1 MSAIDVLPAG
11 RYARLAKTVARLLQV
26 RPQISA
32 EGLLVGASL
41 YFALVSNQ
49 TFFRAVAATGALHGG
64 QGALTAVGLF
74 VAIVAAHILLLG
86 VLLYRWTAKPL
97 LTVLLLASA
106 AASHFMSTYTVYLDA
121 DMLRNIL
128 HTDGKESR
136 ELVSLAALPSLLLN
150 GVLPAVLL
158 WRVRI
163 TPRPWLRAAAV
174 RAGTLV
180 LAVLVL
186 AAALL
191 ASFQSLSAL
200 MRNHRELRYLITPGN
215 YVVSLAT
222 VARDAEADG
231 NRPRE
236 PVGAHAR
243 VIGRPASAKPRLLVL
258 VVGETVRAQN
268 WGLDGYARQTTPQLA
283 ALTQEPNG
291 PVNFRDVTACGS
303 STEVSL
309 PCMFSPYGRAH
320 YDKERIEHSESLLHV
335 LEHAGIHTLWRDNQ
349 TGCKGV
355 CEGLAFESF
364 EHGDVPGVC
373 THDGCLD
380 EALLHGL
387 AERIATQP
395 GDQVIVLH
403 QLGNHG
409 PAYYARYPAAFRHY
423 TPVCETSDLDRC
435 SREQIVNAYDNAL
448 RYTDDFLTRTIRLLA
463 ERSDRDTALIYLSD
477 HGESLGEDGLFL
489 HGVPYAIAP
498 DTQTRVPLL
507 VWLSPHFVAARGVD
521 MGCLRQRSAES
532 VTQDNLFHSVLGLM
546 QVRTPEYDASLDLFA
561 RCEAAATGDSHFA
574 AGAAPANPRPQRP
587 RG

>member
-11 RYARLAKTVARLLQV
+11 RYARLAKTVARLLQA

-136 ELVSLAALPSLLLN
+136 ELVSLAALPSLLLT
-150 GVLPAVLL
+150 GMLPAVLL

-380 EALLHGL
+380 EAMLHGL

-463 ERSDRDTALIYLSD
+463 EQSDRDTALIYLSD

-561 RCEAAATGDSHFA
+561 RCETAATGDSHFA
-574 AGAAPANPRPQRP
+574 AGAAPANPRSQRP